1 MPAEQAGSGRACLRR
16 VRRWWTGPPLDQ
28 ALVSPQLIQAAL
40 ALLPP
45 GQLVVVARDTT
56 RLGPWEVWLAGIV
69 VTGRTLPIGWA
80 VMPSPWPKGPFRST
94 PVALLQRLQ
103 RAFSPAVRWTLG
115 ADRGF
120 PRAVLFAQLRQGG
133 SGVSVRLRW
142 SDWGTGAG
150 LYARVAVHV
159 DAGRLVVGQ
168 RTAAALGRG
177 RLHQPLVPGW
187 VVVHAAV
194 ATPPKHKQNAGTMRE
209 RVKRAKA
216 QAQHRAHKQG
226 RRTKPPSAAAQR

>member
-1 MPAEQAGSGRACLRR
+1 M
-16 VRRWWTGPPLDQ
+16 
-28 ALVSPQLIQAAL
+28 
-40 ALLPP
+40 
-45 GQLVVVARDTT
+45 GQR
-56 RLGPWEVWLAGIV
+56 
-69 VTGRTLPIGWA
+69 
-80 VMPSPWPKGPFRST
+80 
-94 PVALLQRLQ
+94 
-103 RAFSPAVRWTLG
+103 
-115 ADRGF
+115 
-120 PRAVLFAQLRQGG
+120 
-133 SGVSVRLRW
+133 GVSVRLRW

-209 RVKRAKA
+209 RAKRAKA